1 MDNSHRL
8 ILPVLFLMLLLSP
21 AASLHGQ
28 ADTGQFQKVTYFQV
42 TKDGLDNFLE
52 GVPDWKAS
60 HRNKI
65 NSGERLAWRI
75 YRVPMSSSGSAWYNF
90 VTVEIASNLNALQSV
105 ERNTL
110 SSLRNERDH
119 RVKLSYAVHSEIW
132 QTEAEVYGEG
142 TRPSRY
148 LNANFMYAF
157 PENLSEY
164 LELETDIAKPLH
176 QNQTDNNR
184 MNGWNFNR
192 LVFPTGTTV
201 AYNFITTDFYS
212 SLEQIEMGITREV
225 IMNVHPNMNVDEFEE
240 FADSIRERVWSDLWE
255 LIDHVN

>member
-1 MDNSHRL
+1 L
-8 ILPVLFLMLLLSP
+8 ILLSP
-21 AASLHGQ
+21 VHSLNAQ
-28 ADTGQFQKVTYFQV
+28 ADTGHYQKVTYYQV
-42 TKDGLDNFLE
+42 TKDGLPYFLE

-65 NSGERLAWRI
+65 NSSERVAWRL
-75 YRVPMSSSGSAWYNF
+75 YRVPMSSSAAWYNF
-90 VTVEIASNLNALQSV
+90 VSVEIAPNLNALQTV
-105 ERNTL
+105 ERNTV
-110 SSLRNERDH
+110 SSLRNERDQ
-119 RVKLSYAVHSEIW
+119 RVKLSFAAHSEIW
-132 QTEAEVYGEG
+132 KTEAVVNGEG
-142 TRPSRY
+142 TPPSRY
-148 LNANFMYAF
+148 LNANFMYAY

-164 LELETDIAKPLH
+164 LELETDIAKQLH

-184 MNGWNFNR
+184 MDGWSFNR

-212 SLEQIEMGITREV
+212 NLEQIEMGITREV
-225 IMNVHPNMNVDEFEE
+225 IMNVHPGMNVDEFEE